1 MNFAEKFIN
10 DFFLIKLYNPVIGVS
25 SFNPLEFIILIF
37 YLLYIKLENAFEELE

>member
-10 DFFLIKLYNPVIGVS
+10 DFFLIRINNPVIGVS

-37 YLLYIKLENAFEELE
+37 CLLYIELENTFEELK